1 MEESK
6 TCIYCKEAMTY
17 GPRTQVVSTTST
29 TTKGGKAGG
38 RQHVSYV
45 VYCWYCP
52 MKDDNCDIVLDTIT
66 LQ

>member
-17 GPRTQVVSTTST
+17 GPRTQVVSTST
-29 TTKGGKAGG
+29 TMKDGKVG

-52 MKDDNCDIVLDTIT
+52 MKEDNCDIVLDTT
-66 LQ
+66 RTTK